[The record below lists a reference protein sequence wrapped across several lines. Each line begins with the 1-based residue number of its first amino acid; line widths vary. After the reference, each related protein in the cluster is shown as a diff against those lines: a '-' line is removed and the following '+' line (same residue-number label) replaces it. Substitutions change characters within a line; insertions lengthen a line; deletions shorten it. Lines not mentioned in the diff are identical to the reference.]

1 MSPSGYAPDLDII
14 IYYENRITVI
24 RTRQD
29 GAIDWLM
36 AECVRAWLLVNEC
49 VPCAVNEWAGRV
61 CLRPILRRSYS
72 VNALCYIG
80 LYFTAS
86 PFNESLD

>member
-29 GAIDWLM
+29 GAIDRLM
-36 AECVRAWLLVNEC
+36 AECVRAWLSVNEC

-61 CLRPILRRSYS
+61 SGLFCVAVILLTLYVISVCTSLRRRSTNHS
-72 VNALCYIG
+72 I
-80 LYFTAS
+80 
-86 PFNESLD
+86 D